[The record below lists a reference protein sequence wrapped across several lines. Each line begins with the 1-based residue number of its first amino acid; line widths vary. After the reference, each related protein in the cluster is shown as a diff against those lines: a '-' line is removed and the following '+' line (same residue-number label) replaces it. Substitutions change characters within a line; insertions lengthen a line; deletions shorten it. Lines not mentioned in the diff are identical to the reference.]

1 MTNSHE
7 ANRQGDPS
15 GNDKPTKKPAPSGRA
30 KLHTDLERYLIEER
44 LKNHRNDYLHPS
56 YELEQQLLAAIHEGR
71 DIEAVSL
78 LDKINAIDRADLST
92 DPIRSLK
99 NSLIGS
105 ATIFTRA
112 AIRGGVDAE
121 TAFML
126 SDLFIRQ
133 VEKVSSRQQA
143 ESLEYDMLIAFIDA
157 VKNSKTIQD
166 EEDYS
171 PVITR
176 VRQYIRQNVNQQIS
190 LADAAASVNVHPNY
204 LSTLFTKECG
214 LSLMAYYD
222 KERVT
227 AISQHLRLSD
237 EPLADI
243 AMNFSFHSFSHF
255 SSYFKRHTGMSPREY
270 RKEFREY

>member
-1 MTNSHE
+1 MTNAEGTS
-7 ANRQGDPS
+7 S
-15 GNDKPTKKPAPSGRA
+15 KKT
-30 KLHTDLERYLIEER
+30 KLHTDIERYLIEER
-44 LKNHRNDYLHPS
+44 LKNHRNNYLHPS
-56 YELEQQLLAAIHEGR
+56 YELEQQLLSAIREGN
-71 DIEAVSL
+71 DVEAVDL
-78 LDKINAIDRADLST
+78 LDKINTIDRADLSV

-105 ATIFTRA
+105 CTIFTRA

-121 TAFML
+121 SAYML

-143 ESLEYDMLIAFIDA
+143 ESLEYDMLIGFIAA
-157 VKNSKTIQD
+157 VNNSHTIQD

-176 VRQYIRQNVNQQIS
+176 VRQYIRQNVNHQIT
-190 LADAAASVNVHPNY
+190 LADAAEHVNVHPNY

-222 KERVT
+222 KERVA
-227 AISQHLRLSD
+227 AISEHLRLSD
-237 EPLADI
+237 EPLSEI

-255 SSYFKRHTGMSPREY
+255 SSYFKRHTGMSPSAY
-270 RKEFREY
+270 RKEFREI